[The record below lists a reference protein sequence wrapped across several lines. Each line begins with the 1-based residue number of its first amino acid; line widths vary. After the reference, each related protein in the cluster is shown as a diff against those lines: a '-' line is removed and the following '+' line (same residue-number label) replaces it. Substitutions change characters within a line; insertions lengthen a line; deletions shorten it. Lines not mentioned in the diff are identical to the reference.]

1 MALPS
6 FDEQVAQ
13 MDVLLLDTKSGFGS
27 LVVIELVS
35 GESRSVSAIVDIE
48 SKSAGVHGGSVRGV
62 VGTAELSSTDAD
74 GVAKGDRLIW
84 SGVRYAIVNH
94 PVLLNKKMVQLDLGV
109 ISEQSI
115 PDIRY

>member
-1 MALPS
+1 MS
-6 FDEQVAQ
+6 WDEGLDD
-13 MDVLLLDTKSGFGS
+13 MDQALLDPVSGFGS
-27 LVVIELVS
+27 LVVIELAS

-48 SKSAGVHGGSVRGV
+48 SKSSGVHGGSVRGV
-62 VGTAELSSTDAD
+62 VGKAELSVADVD

-84 SGVRYAIVNH
+84 GGMRYAIVNH